1 MLVFV
6 RLNPD
11 RFKDPRYAGL
21 ENRLYRA
28 ELIGQDE
35 VRIEMPDGSWQLGDP
50 AHFHVRSGALPTDR
64 S

>member
-11 RFKDPRYAGL
+11 RFRDPRYAGL

-28 ELIGQDE
+28 ELLGDDE
-35 VRIEMPDGSWQLGDP
+35 VRIELPDGSWLAGDP

-64 S
+64 R

>member
-11 RFKDPRYAGL
+11 RFKDPRYAAL

-28 ELIGQDE
+28 ELIAQDE
-35 VRIEMPDGSWQLGDP
+35 VRIELPDGSWLLGDP
-50 AHFHVRSGALPTDR
+50 AHFHVRSGALPH
-64 S
+64 

>member
-11 RFKDPRYAGL
+11 RFTDPRYADL

-35 VRIEMPDGSWQLGDP
+35 VRIELPDGSWLLGDP
-50 AHFHVRSGALPTDR
+50 ADFHVRSGALPSDR

>member
-11 RFKDPRYAGL
+11 RFTDPRYAEL

-35 VRIEMPDGSWQLGDP
+35 VRVELPDGSWLNGDP
-50 AHFHVRSGALPTDR
+50 SHFHVRSGALPDR